1 MRANGRDT
9 GDDHEFWTIFFTGP
23 TRRQIEVLAII
34 IYEKKRLVFKS
45 MLAREC
51 FCRQQNKQKKWIP
64 VVLNREKMV
73 IFYHFFK
80 TLDGT
85 LDLCMQQND
94 IAVLRRCQR
103 FFLLGLLFYD
113 DASDFFFQHC
123 SFTTVPG
130 QLFSLFDVTHEFP
143 YW

>member
-1 MRANGRDT
+1 MNVLLMMTMSFGPFSSNHPRGAKSRYQQQ
-9 GDDHEFWTIFFTGP
+9 EFT
-23 TRRQIEVLAII
+23 
-34 IYEKKRLVFKS
+34 KKNRLFFKS

-51 FCRQQNKQKKWIP
+51 FCRQQNKQKTWIP

-73 IFYHFFK
+73 IFYQFFK
-80 TLDGT
+80 SLEGT
-85 LDLCMQQND
+85 LDLFMQQND

-113 DASDFFFQHC
+113 DASDFFLGDC

-130 QLFSLFDVTHEFP
+130 QLFLFFDVTHEFP

>member
-1 MRANGRDT
+1 
-9 GDDHEFWTIFFTGP
+9 
-23 TRRQIEVLAII
+23 
-34 IYEKKRLVFKS
+34 
-45 MLAREC
+45 MLAMIDL
-51 FCRQQNKQKKWIP
+51 CRQQNKQKKWIP
-64 VVLNREKMV
+64 VVFNREKMV

-80 TLDGT
+80 SMLAMI
-85 LDLCMQQND
+85 DLCMQQND

-113 DASDFFFQHC
+113 DASDFFLGDC

-130 QLFSLFDVTHEFP
+130 QLFLFFDVKHEFP

>member
-1 MRANGRDT
+1 MREFASANARDT
-9 GDDHEFWTIFFTGP
+9 DADHDFGDHFGGIVRMPRRGYESTIQGGVF
-23 TRRQIEVLAII
+23 ISEN
-34 IYEKKRLVFKS
+34 RLFFKS

-64 VVLNREKMV
+64 VVLNREKIV

-103 FFLLGLLFYD
+103 FFVVGIAVLRRCQRFFFGRLQFYD
-113 DASDFFFQHC
+113 GARPTFFI
-123 SFTTVPG
+123 V
-130 QLFSLFDVTHEFP
+130 
-143 YW
+143 